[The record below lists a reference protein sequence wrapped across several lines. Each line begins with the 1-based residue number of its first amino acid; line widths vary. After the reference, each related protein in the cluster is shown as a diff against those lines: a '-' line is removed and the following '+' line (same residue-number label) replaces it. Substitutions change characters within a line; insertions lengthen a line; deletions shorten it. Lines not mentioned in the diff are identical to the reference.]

1 MMPKKP
7 LTRRAIFWR
16 LCLRSLEVKRLQAA
30 IALGSLIVGA
40 AVCSLLLTLY
50 GGVNRKMTESFRA
63 LGANVILAPRLNSP
77 GPGNLPGT
85 MEAPRSEVLQDF
97 RKSILGAASVPVLY
111 VVMRLRA
118 ANPDPRMPDGENV
131 IAVGTDLQD
140 MLELNP
146 NWRVTGNRTG
156 FDFGDCLVGAHLA
169 AEMQLHPGDRL
180 LLRSLAGGSSSSAL
194 AAHSLQIAGIVSTG
208 DAADGHVFAPLAAL
222 QQFAGLNGK
231 ISAVQMRL
239 PGGTRDIEAG
249 ITRLEKALPGVSV
262 RPVRQVVYSEGRV
275 LGTIRTLLLALTAL
289 ILLIILFCVSATMTA
304 IVLERRKDVAVM
316 KALGASDGVVMR
328 LFLAEGIA
336 LGLIGGLIGFLAGA
350 LAARALAWRIFDVG
364 IVPSGWVL
372 LAVCLATGI
381 LAAGATMFPVRVVRS
396 IQPAVTLKG
405 V

>member
-1 MMPKKP
+1 MPKKP

-16 LCLRSLEVKRLQAA
+16 LCYRSLEVKRLQAA

-63 LGANVILAPRLNSP
+63 LGANVILAPRLNAS
-77 GPGNLPGT
+77 GSGNLPGT
-85 MEAPRSEVLQDF
+85 MDAPPGVLQEI
-97 RKSILGAASVPVLY
+97 RKSIHGAASVPVLY
-111 VVMRLRA
+111 VVMRLNA
-118 ANPDPRMPDGENV
+118 ANPDPRMPDDENV
-131 IAVGTDLQD
+131 IAVGTNLQG

-146 NWRVTGNRTG
+146 NWRVTGSRAG
-156 FDFGDCLVGAHLA
+156 FDSGDCLIGAHLA

-180 LLRSLAGGSSSSAL
+180 LLRSLAGGASSSAL
-194 AAHSLQIAGIVSTG
+194 AAHPLRIAGIVSTG
-208 DAADGHVFAPLAAL
+208 DAADGHVFAPLVAL

-249 ITRLEKALPGVSV
+249 ITRLEKAFPGVSV
-262 RPVRQVVYSEGRV
+262 RPVRQVVYSEGKV
-275 LGTIRTLLLALTAL
+275 LGTIRMLLLALTAL

-328 LFLAEGIA
+328 LFLAEGVA

-350 LAARALAWRIFDVG
+350 LVARTLAWRIFDVG

-372 LAVCLATGI
+372 LAVCVATGI
-381 LAAGATMFPVRVVRS
+381 LAAVATMFPVRVVRS